1 MLGRI
6 GRDVGGGRASYNR
19 ELGEGERQREGDAD
33 IQEHVRRNRKNICQ
47 AWKILKGNIIKR
59 GDLMYRQGSVY

>member
-33 IQEHVRRNRKNICQ
+33 ITSDVIGKTYVRPGRF
-47 AWKILKGNIIKR
+47 
-59 GDLMYRQGSVY
+59 